1 MKTRTVSTI
10 SMIVTLGAVSSMAAT
25 PKQADPA
32 TKAAMQGKMEMSHG
46 HMMMATAPHH
56 VLAMAYHENLVV
68 FAKALHEQAASEGP
82 LNIDFARTAV
92 SEMRRSFDQM
102 KQHHQEHMA
111 GMSARMDAKKDGMMG
126 AKKGGMMSGMKEKMQ
141 AHQADMN
148 TRLTALEQ
156 EVHSA
161 SPDAKKV
168 SILADSVH
176 THLAEM
182 SRMHE
187 GC

>member
-1 MKTRTVSTI
+1 MKTRSLPTI
-10 SMIVTLGAVSSMAAT
+10 SMILTLGALSATAA
-25 PKQADPA
+25 PPEQEASASKPA
-32 TKAAMQGKMEMSHG
+32 MGKMEMSQD
-46 HMMMATAPHH
+46 HMMMATEPHH
-56 VLAMAYHENLVV
+56 VLAMAYHQNLAA
-68 FAKALHEQAASEGP
+68 FAKALHEQTASEGP

-111 GMSARMDAKKDGMMG
+111 GMSAEMRAKMDAK
-126 AKKGGMMSGMKEKMQ
+126 MSGMMEKMQ
-141 AHQADMN
+141 ARQADMN
-148 TRLTALEQ
+148 TQLTALEQ

-168 SILADSVH
+168 STLAGSVH
-176 THLAEM
+176 THLTEM
-182 SRMHE
+182 AKMHK